1 MQARIRLSVGLSQ
14 PALDT
19 EPEVHQENR
28 HLPHGGG
35 NFKKTQL
42 PIHEEVARVKK
53 KPQTKENTQKN
64 KTTNK
69 QTKKPTRQQLHSLKT
84 SDASHQ

>member
-53 KPQTKENTQKN
+53 KNPKQKKIPKKTKQQ
-64 KTTNK
+64 TNK
-69 QTKKPTRQQLHSLKT
+69 QKNQPGNSCIL
-84 SDASHQ
+84 